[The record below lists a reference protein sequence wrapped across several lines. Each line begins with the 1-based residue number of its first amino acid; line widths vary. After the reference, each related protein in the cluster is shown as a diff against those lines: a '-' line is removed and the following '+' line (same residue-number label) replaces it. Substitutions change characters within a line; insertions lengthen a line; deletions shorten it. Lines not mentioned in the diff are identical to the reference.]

1 MKGPAQHLLWGL
13 TILVLTLAMSAC
25 RQRDGKAVAPAD
37 RFPRKPLKVVVP
49 FPAGGGSD
57 TFTRI
62 MQKAIR
68 DANLLP
74 QPMVVIN
81 VPGAGGTVGSRR
93 VRDAKPDGY
102 TILNLHEGIFSSKYS
117 GRVPFGPEA
126 FRPIAATGQ
135 SALVICVQE
144 DSPYRSLKDLMEAAT
159 NSPDR
164 ILFGMAQGAPT
175 HFVGRKLE
183 LAAGDAKFRFVASG
197 GGSKRF
203 NDLIGGHLDATPFSM
218 AEYTSFS
225 EGGVRALASLAAER
239 HPDLPDLPTAR
250 EDGYDV
256 VMTHVQ
262 YWWAPKSTPGA
273 AVQELADALEAA
285 LRTDY
290 VRGKL
295 KELKIEPLFLRGQP
309 LDEHLSAREADFR
322 GAALVRY
329 QGLPD
334 PVVPVVVAVLMLMA
348 MVVARALPRKH
359 APPAE
364 GNTNQRYLAVTLG
377 VLAAYVLAMQIV
389 SLPYAVATAGFIP
402 LMGMAAGARSRR
414 GMILLAGVGALLA
427 WGCFFLFTE
436 VLVID
441 LP

>member
-1 MKGPAQHLLWGL
+1 MKGPARHLLWSL
-13 TILVLTLAMSAC
+13 TILVFTLAMSAC
-25 RQRDGKAVAPAD
+25 RQGDGEAVATAD

-135 SALVICVQE
+135 SALVIYVQE

-159 NSPDR
+159 KNPDR
-164 ILFGMAQGAPT
+164 VLFGMAQGTPT
-175 HFVGRKLE
+175 HFAGRKLE
-183 LAAGDAKFRFVASG
+183 LAAGEAKFRFVASG

-218 AEYTSFS
+218 AEYTSFA
-225 EGGVRALASLAAER
+225 EGGVRALASLASER
-239 HPDLPDLPTAR
+239 HPDLPNLPTAR
-250 EDGYDV
+250 EDGYEV

-262 YWWAPKSTPGA
+262 
-273 AVQELADALEAA
+273 
-285 LRTDY
+285 
-290 VRGKL
+290 
-295 KELKIEPLFLRGQP
+295 
-309 LDEHLSAREADFR
+309 
-322 GAALVRY
+322 
-329 QGLPD
+329 
-334 PVVPVVVAVLMLMA
+334 
-348 MVVARALPRKH
+348 
-359 APPAE
+359 
-364 GNTNQRYLAVTLG
+364 
-377 VLAAYVLAMQIV
+377 
-389 SLPYAVATAGFIP
+389 
-402 LMGMAAGARSRR
+402 
-414 GMILLAGVGALLA
+414 
-427 WGCFFLFTE
+427 
-436 VLVID
+436 
-441 LP
+441 